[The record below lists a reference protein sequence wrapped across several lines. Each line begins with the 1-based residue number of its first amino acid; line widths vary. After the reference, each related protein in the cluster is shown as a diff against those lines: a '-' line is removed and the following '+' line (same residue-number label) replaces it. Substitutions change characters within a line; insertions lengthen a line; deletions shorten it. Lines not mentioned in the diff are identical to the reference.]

1 MTNMDYSN
9 EFETLLENY
18 LPSEGGNG
26 KKVVGTLE
34 SKDRNFCLLD
44 VPGEGTPVRVRT
56 EELEN
61 YNVGDEVEVM
71 LVGETPEGEYLI
83 GSRRRIE
90 MEAGWEHLKK
100 AFNEKEK
107 VTGKVLKE
115 IKGGYIVEV
124 FSHQTFLPKSL
135 SEAKDANEIVGKTFD
150 FLVKEI
156 KEDKKGKK
164 VTVSRKDIILAEK
177 DEEFKKINIG
187 DVTEGVVTEI
197 LPFGIVVAIGKL
209 RGFIHIS
216 ELSWKKSE
224 KIEGYNVGDTIKVKV
239 IELEENK
246 KNIKL
251 SIKSLTRNPW
261 DVAAETFKVDD
272 VVDGKVTKLLQYGAL
287 VEILDGVEGLVHI
300 SDLTWNKKKLSV
312 SEFLKVGDVVKVKIL
327 ELKPESRKLKLG
339 VKQLSAD
346 PWEDAETKY
355 AVGNKLSGKIAE
367 VKPYGIFVEIEDGID
382 VFIHQA
388 DFCWTGSKKF
398 EKGQEVEFQV
408 IELDTEERRIK
419 GSIKL
424 LEESPWEKALK
435 EFKVGDIVEKPIK
448 NIQDFGVF
456 VNLENGVDGFIP
468 TQLLSKEFI
477 KDVKAKFKV
486 GDVVKGKIIEIDREK
501 QRIKISV
508 KAYELDAERN
518 ETRELLEKYGTAG
531 E

>member
-26 KKVVGTLE
+26 KKVVGTIE
-34 SKDRNFCLLD
+34 SKERNFCFLD
-44 VPGEGTPVRVRT
+44 VPGEATTVRVRT

-61 YNVGDEVEVM
+61 YNVGDEIEVV

-90 MEAGWEHLKK
+90 MEIGWEHLKN
-100 AFNEKEK
+100 AFNTKEK
-107 VTGKVLKE
+107 ITGKVLKE

-135 SEAKDANEIVGKTFD
+135 SETRDAKEILGKTFN

-164 VTVSRKDIILAEK
+164 VTVSRKDIIIAEK
-177 DEEFKKINIG
+177 DEEFKRINVG
-187 DVTEGVVTEI
+187 DITEGVITEI
-197 LPFGIVVAIGKL
+197 LPFGIVVSIGKL
-209 RGFIHIS
+209 RGFVHIS

-224 KIEGYNVGDTIKVKV
+224 KIEGYNVGDTIQVKV

-261 DVAAETFKVDD
+261 DIAAESFKVDD
-272 VVDGKVTKLLQYGAL
+272 VVDGKVNKILQYGAL
-287 VEILDGVEGLVHI
+287 IELIDGVEGLVHI

-312 SEFLKVGDVVKVKIL
+312 TEFLKVGDIVKVKIL

-339 VKQLSAD
+339 VKQLSID
-346 PWEDAETKY
+346 PWEEATTKY
-355 AVGNKLSGKIAE
+355 AVGNKVSGKVAE
-367 VKPYGIFVEIEDGID
+367 VKPYGIFVEVEDGID
-382 VFIHQA
+382 VFVHQA
-388 DFCWTGSKKF
+388 DFCWTGNKKF
-398 EKGQEVEFQV
+398 EKGQVVELQ
-408 IELDTEERRIK
+408 ITELDTEERKLK
-419 GSIKL
+419 GSIKS

-456 VNLENGVDGFIP
+456 VTLENGIDGFIP
-468 TQLLSKEFI
+468 TQLLSKDFI
-477 KDVKAKFKV
+477 KDIKSKFKV
-486 GDVVKGKIIEIDREK
+486 GDIVKGKIIEIDREK

-508 KAYELDAERN
+508 KAYELDTERN
-518 ETRELLEKYGTAG
+518 ETKELLEKYGTAG

>member
-251 SIKSLTRNPW
+251 L
-261 DVAAETFKVDD
+261 
-272 VVDGKVTKLLQYGAL
+272 
-287 VEILDGVEGLVHI
+287 
-300 SDLTWNKKKLSV
+300 
-312 SEFLKVGDVVKVKIL
+312 
-327 ELKPESRKLKLG
+327 
-339 VKQLSAD
+339 
-346 PWEDAETKY
+346 
-355 AVGNKLSGKIAE
+355 
-367 VKPYGIFVEIEDGID
+367 
-382 VFIHQA
+382 
-388 DFCWTGSKKF
+388 
-398 EKGQEVEFQV
+398 
-408 IELDTEERRIK
+408 
-419 GSIKL
+419 
-424 LEESPWEKALK
+424 
-435 EFKVGDIVEKPIK
+435 
-448 NIQDFGVF
+448 
-456 VNLENGVDGFIP
+456 
-468 TQLLSKEFI
+468 
-477 KDVKAKFKV
+477 
-486 GDVVKGKIIEIDREK
+486 
-501 QRIKISV
+501 
-508 KAYELDAERN
+508 
-518 ETRELLEKYGTAG
+518 
-531 E
+531 